1 MKHKDKIKSLGRTRA
16 ARCAMYKNLS
26 SSLINEGYI
35 VTTETKGKE
44 LRKYFEPLVTSAKGG
59 LTLAKRRRLI
69 SRLAHKQ
76 DVEPLVEIAKEHEK
90 RPGGYLRL
98 IKVSASKGDNASMV
112 KVELVS

>member
-1 MKHKDKIKSLGRTRA
+1 MKHKDKVKSLGRKKA
-16 ARCAMYKNLS
+16 ARCSMYRNLS

-44 LRKYFEPLVTSAKGG
+44 LRKYFEPLVTSAKGE

-69 SRLAHKQ
+69 SKLADKR
-76 DVEPLVEIAKEHEK
+76 DLEDLVEIAKLHED
-90 RPGGYLRL
+90 RLGGYLRL
-98 IKVSASKGDNASMV
+98 IKVAASKGNNAPMV